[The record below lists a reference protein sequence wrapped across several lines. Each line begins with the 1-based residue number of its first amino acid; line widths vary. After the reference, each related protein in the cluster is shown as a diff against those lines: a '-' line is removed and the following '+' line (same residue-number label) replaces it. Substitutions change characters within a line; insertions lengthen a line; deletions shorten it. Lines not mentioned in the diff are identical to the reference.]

1 MLTELLTEQHRACD
15 ADFARIEQ
23 AGHRGDWTLAERAA
37 QDFVAHSEAHFRRE
51 ENILFPSLLAAAPT
65 AAAPISMMRQEHLQM
80 RLQFD
85 ALLTAVALK
94 DIDEL
99 SDVAEGLLM
108 LMQQHNAKEEN
119 VLYPIADQTL
129 SGDLE
134 RLMDALQ
141 APL

>member
-1 MLTELLTEQHRACD
+1 MLAELLTGQHRACD

-23 AGHRGDWTLAERAA
+23 AAHRGDWSRAKRAA
-37 QDFVAHSEAHFRRE
+37 YDFVEHTEAHFARE
-51 ENILFPSLLAAAPT
+51 EDILFPRLLEVAPNAAGPT
-65 AAAPISMMRQEHLQM
+65 SVMRQEHLQM
-80 RLQFD
+80 RQQFNE
-85 ALLTAVALK
+85 LLAAVDRE

-129 SGDLE
+129 SADLE
-134 RLMDALQ
+134 RLVEALQ
-141 APL
+141 ANV